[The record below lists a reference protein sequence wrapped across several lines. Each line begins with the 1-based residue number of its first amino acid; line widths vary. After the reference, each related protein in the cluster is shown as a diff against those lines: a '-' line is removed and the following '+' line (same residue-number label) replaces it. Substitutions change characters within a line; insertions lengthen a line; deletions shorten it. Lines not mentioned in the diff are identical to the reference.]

1 MGCWLLL
8 IEPVHWGSNS
18 ILKVRLFR
26 DTLYLTN
33 RFSSSNF
40 DRQTNGETKSRL
52 LGAINWFLLDV
63 DTKGFLL
70 WWRASS
76 STVDC
81 WWMGNL
87 FRSRDHP
94 RWWYQRSS
102 GISEEKFGILDE
114 MFGISDDMSGISEE
128 MFGSLRFL
136 TRGMSRAWGF
146 VSSRTVR

>member
-1 MGCWLLL
+1 
-8 IEPVHWGSNS
+8 
-18 ILKVRLFR
+18 
-26 DTLYLTN
+26 
-33 RFSSSNF
+33 
-40 DRQTNGETKSRL
+40 
-52 LGAINWFLLDV
+52 
-63 DTKGFLL
+63 
-70 WWRASS
+70 
-76 STVDC
+76 
-81 WWMGNL
+81 MGNL

-136 TRGMSRAWGF
+136 TRGMSTELVSF